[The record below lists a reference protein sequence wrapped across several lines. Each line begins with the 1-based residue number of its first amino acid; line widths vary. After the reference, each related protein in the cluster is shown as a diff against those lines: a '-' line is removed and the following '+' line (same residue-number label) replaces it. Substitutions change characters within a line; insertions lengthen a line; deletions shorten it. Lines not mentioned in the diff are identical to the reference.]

1 MNIIYIIFIVII
13 LFSFVTGIFVTIAEK
28 REKRKYDSLLN
39 SEEESNNQDAN
50 TIEVL
55 NSDNSLTEEPSTKIV
70 VPENINMNYIQD
82 SISNENSSFTKAIDE
97 SKEPTIKLDN
107 IEVLE
112 NTIKLNIVTEKNIEM
127 HNKNNSTP
135 HLIPYSVVDD
145 DII

>member
-13 LFSFVTGIFVTIAEK
+13 LFSFVTGIFVTIAEVK
-28 REKRKYDSLLN
+28 EKRKYNSLLN
-39 SEEESNNQDAN
+39 SEEESDDQDTG

-55 NSDNSLTEEPSTKIV
+55 DSDNSLTQEPSTKII
-70 VPENINMNYIQD
+70 VPEDININYIQD
-82 SISNENSSFTKAIDE
+82 SISSGDSSIKEIDE
-97 SKEPTIKLDN
+97 SREPTIKLDN

-112 NTIKLNIVTEKNIEM
+112 NTIKLNIITEKNIEM
-127 HNKNNSTP
+127 HNKKNSTP

>member
-13 LFSFVTGIFVTIAEK
+13 LFSFVTGIFVTIAEAK
-28 REKRKYDSLLN
+28 EKRKYNSLLN
-39 SEEESNNQDAN
+39 SEEESNNQDTN

-70 VPENINMNYIQD
+70 VPEDININYIQD
-82 SISNENSSFTKAIDE
+82 SITSDDSIIKEVDE
-97 SKEPTIKLDN
+97 CKEPTIKLDN
-107 IEVLE
+107 IEVLD
-112 NTIKLNIVTEKNIEM
+112 NTIKLNIVTEKNIEK

-135 HLIPYSVVDD
+135 HLIPYSIVDD